1 MIDWEK
7 MSAAHLI
14 FIPAVLLIGMVI
26 GWVLGGRAAADAF
39 AMQQRRAAEREARR
53 KPGDSA
59 DTRRELSGQRTST
72 D

>member
-1 MIDWEK
+1 MIDWGK

-39 AMQQRRAAEREARR
+39 AMQQRRAAEREARK
-53 KPGDSA
+53 KPRQS
-59 DTRRELSGQRTST
+59 TSSPT
-72 D
+72 EFSD

>member
-1 MIDWEK
+1 MVDWAK

-14 FIPAVLLIGMVI
+14 FIPAVLLIGIVI

-39 AMQQRRAAEREARR
+39 AMQQRRAAERDARR
-53 KPGDSA
+53 KLKSDS
-59 DTRRELSGQRTST
+59 LPT

>member
-1 MIDWEK
+1 MIDWGK

-14 FIPAVLLIGMVI
+14 FIPAVLLIGIVI

-39 AMQQRRAAEREARR
+39 AMQQRRAAEREARKR
-53 KPGDSA
+53 S
-59 DTRRELSGQRTST
+59 REETPTEFT